1 MVKLIDVARTAGVGV
16 GTASRALSGN
26 GSVDAV
32 TKERVRAVAKELGYS
47 PDTAARALR
56 ERRTRT
62 IGLLVPDLANEFYT
76 ASVAVL
82 HQVLSDAGY
91 QLVIAATGND
101 PAAEQ
106 KALQNM
112 IDQRVEGLVHV
123 PVDAGLNFPATVPLV
138 QLNRRSNAKDTAA
151 ATSDDV
157 AGVDQLTTAVIQAGH
172 RDIAVIVGPADF
184 STSRDRLSGVL
195 RAAERAGVPESE
207 HLVDGAR
214 LRILRAPLTP
224 DGGAAAVSEL
234 VADLPSC
241 LIALSS
247 RLVMGALRE
256 CGERGISIP
265 ETMSLAGFGD
275 PDWFS
280 IWRPGITTFAPNLT
294 EMGRQAATMLLH
306 QLEGHSAERLALVPG
321 KVQIRGSVTGLAVE

>member
-76 ASVAVL
+76 ASVSVL

-101 PAAEQ
+101 AVAEQ

-112 IDQRVEGLVHV
+112 IDQRVEGIVHV
-123 PVDAGLNFPATVPLV
+123 PVDAGLNFPAAVPLV
-138 QLNRRSNAKDTAA
+138 QLNRRSDAKDVAA

-157 AGVDQLTTAVIQAGH
+157 AGVEELTAAIIKAGH
-172 RDIAVIVGPADF
+172 RDIAVIAGPMDF

-195 RAAERAGVPESE
+195 RATEVAGISE
-207 HLVDGAR
+207 GQHLVDGAR
-214 LRILRAPLTP
+214 LRILHAPLTP
-224 DGGAAAVSEL
+224 DGGALAVSTL
-234 VADLPSC
+234 AADLPSC

-256 CGERGISIP
+256 CGDRGIRVP
-265 ETMSLAGFGD
+265 EDMSLAGFGD

-294 EMGRQAATMLLH
+294 EMGRQAATMLLAKLAG
-306 QLEGHSAERLALVPG
+306 QATEPLALIAG
-321 KVQIRGSVTGLAVE
+321 KVQIRGSVTGLSAA